1 MQKKSKLLLII
12 SIVLIILGPILGVS
26 FNKVTLFDQKAFT
39 IHEDSYSNM
48 TLAYDFDVNLQKDQK
63 LIIEFSVHYLNV
75 TAYLKICGK
84 GYYNAEYLA
93 ETNTYS
99 LNGEDFVYSEFTYGR
114 SPYNYDVATSTNAV
128 SITEDGYYYIEF
140 AGDTTGDF
148 LRSVPGPY
156 VIVVYGYNNGGPSWE
171 DVTFDLTIKIDGPGQ
186 LLETILI
193 LIGVITLIATI
204 LLLSYSYLRKT
215 RRGLM

>member
-1 MQKKSKLLLII
+1 MQKKSKLFLIL
-12 SIVLIILGPILGVS
+12 SIVLIVLGPILGVS
-26 FNKVTLFDQKAFT
+26 FDKVTLFDQTVT
-39 IHEDSYSNM
+39 ISEDSYTNM
-48 TLAYDFDVNLQKDQK
+48 TEAYDFQLNIQKDQK

-84 GYYNAEYLA
+84 GYYDAEYLA
-93 ETNTYS
+93 ETNTNN

-114 SPYNYDVATSTNAV
+114 TPSSYDVATSTDEV

-140 AGDTTGDF
+140 AGDTTGDY

-156 VIVVYGYNNGGPSWE
+156 VIVIYGTNNGGPNWDE
-171 DVTFDLTIKIDGPGQ
+171 VKFNVTIRIDGPGQ
-186 LLETILI
+186 FLELILI
-193 LIGVITLIATI
+193 LIGMTALVATI

-215 RRGLM
+215 RRGLL

>member
-1 MQKKSKLLLII
+1 MQKKSKLLIII
-12 SIVLIILGPILGVS
+12 SIILMMLGPIIGAS
-26 FNKVTLFDQKAFT
+26 FEKVTLFDQKGFT
-39 IHEDSYSNM
+39 IHEDSYTNM
-48 TLAYDFDVNLQKDQK
+48 TLAYDFQLDLQKDQK

-84 GYYNAEYLA
+84 GYYDAEYLA
-93 ETNTYS
+93 ETNTYN
-99 LNGEDFVYSEFTYGR
+99 LNGEDFVYSEFSYGR
-114 SPYNYDVATSTNAV
+114 SPSVYDVATSTNAV

-171 DVTFDLTIKIDGPGQ
+171 DVTFDLSIKIDGPGQ
-186 LLETILI
+186 LLGTILL
-193 LIGVITLIATI
+193 LIGVIVLVATI
-204 LLLSYSYLRKT
+204 LFLSYSYLRKT